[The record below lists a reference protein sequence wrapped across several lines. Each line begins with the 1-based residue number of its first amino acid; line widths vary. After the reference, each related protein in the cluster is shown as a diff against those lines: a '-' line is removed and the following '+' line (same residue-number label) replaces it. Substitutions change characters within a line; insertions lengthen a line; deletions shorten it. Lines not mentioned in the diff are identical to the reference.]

1 MMQADDAGA
10 WHRSRNP
17 MSLPAPMTVARG
29 LDVEKIR
36 ADFPILQRSVHGNPL
51 VYFDTAASAQR
62 PLKVIE
68 AIDDFYRNHNANI
81 HRGVH
86 TLSQEATEAYEQAR
100 VRVAG
105 FINAPSA
112 QEIIFTRGT
121 TESINLVAHS
131 FGRARLQRGDEILIS
146 WMEHHSNIVPWQMLC
161 AQTGAVLKVVPMN
174 QRGELE
180 MDALA
185 EMLTERV
192 KLLAV
197 VHISNA
203 LGTVNPIAEIC
214 TLAKQQGIPILVD
227 GAQAM
232 PHQAVDVQALGC
244 DFYCFSGHKMYGPT
258 GIGALWARQ
267 EHLAAMPPYQGG
279 GEMIRHVTFEKSEY
293 NDAPGKFE
301 AGTPNIA
308 GAIGLGAAVDYLQ
321 GLGMENVAA
330 WEARLLAYG
339 TEKLTQI
346 DGFRMIGTAARKA
359 GVMSFVLGDIHAND
373 VGTIIDLH
381 GVAIRTGH
389 HCAMPVVEFFGLP
402 ATARASLGI
411 YNTFEE
417 IDILADSL
425 QKTIEMFA

>member
-1 MMQADDAGA
+1 M
-10 WHRSRNP
+10 STSVPIIENP
-17 MSLPAPMTVARG
+17 G
-29 LDVEKIR
+29 LDINKVR
-36 ADFPILQRSVHGNPL
+36 ADFPVLQRTVHGKPL

-62 PLKVIE
+62 PLKVIDTV
-68 AIDDFYRNHNANI
+68 DDFYRNHNANI

-86 TLSQEATEAYEQAR
+86 TLSQEATDLYEQAR
-100 VRVAG
+100 IKTAK
-105 FINAPSA
+105 FINAPSE

-131 FGRARLQRGDEILIS
+131 FVRPRLQKGDEILIS

-161 AQTGAVLKVVPMN
+161 EETGAVLKVVPIN
-174 QRGELE
+174 ERGELE

-185 EMLTERV
+185 DMLTERV
-192 KLLAV
+192 KLLAI

-203 LGTVNPIAEIC
+203 LGTVNPVAEIC
-214 TLAKQQGIPILVD
+214 AMAKQHGIPILVD

-232 PHQAVDVQALGC
+232 PHQAVDVQALAC

-258 GIGALWARQ
+258 GIGALWGRA
-267 EHLAAMPPYQGG
+267 EHLEAMPPYQGG
-279 GEMIRHVTFEKSEY
+279 GEMIRHVTFEKSTFNE
-293 NDAPGKFE
+293 APGKFE

-321 GLGMENVAA
+321 SLGMENVAA
-330 WEARLLAYG
+330 WEAQLLAYG
-339 TEKLTQI
+339 TEKLAQI
-346 DGFRMIGTAARKA
+346 DGFRMIGTAAHKA

-417 IDILADSL
+417 IDTLVDAL
-425 QKTIEMFA
+425 EKTIGMFT

>member
-1 MMQADDAGA
+1 MSPSAPTTAG
-10 WHRSRNP
+10 
-17 MSLPAPMTVARG
+17 TG
-29 LDVEKIR
+29 LNIEKVR
-36 ADFPILQRSVHGNPL
+36 ADFPILQRSVHGKPL

-62 PLKVIE
+62 PLKVID
-68 AIDDFYRNHNANI
+68 AVNDFYLNHNANI

-100 VRVAG
+100 IKTAG
-105 FINAPSA
+105 FINAPAA
-112 QEIIFTRGT
+112 QEVVFTRGT

-131 FGRARLQRGDEILIS
+131 FVRPRLQPGDEILIS

-161 AQTGAVLKVVPMN
+161 EETGAVLKVVPIN

-185 EMLTERV
+185 DMLTQRV
-192 KLLAV
+192 KLLGV
-197 VHISNA
+197 VHVSNA
-203 LGTVNPIAEIC
+203 LGTVNPVAEIC
-214 TLAKQQGIPILVD
+214 ALAKQHGIPVLVD

-258 GIGALWARQ
+258 GIGVLWGRA
-267 EHLAAMPPYQGG
+267 EHLQAMPPYQGG
-279 GEMIRHVTFEKSEY
+279 GEMIRHVTFEKSTFNE
-293 NDAPGKFE
+293 APGKFE

-321 GLGMENVAA
+321 SLGMENVAA

-339 TEKLTQI
+339 TEKLSQI
-346 DGFRMIGTAARKA
+346 EGFRMIGTATHKA
-359 GVMSFVLGDIHAND
+359 GVMAFVLGDIHAND

-417 IDILADSL
+417 IDILSDAL
-425 QKTIEMFA
+425 KAAIKMFA

>member
-1 MMQADDAGA
+1 MKESVPIVVD
-10 WHRSRNP
+10 SE
-17 MSLPAPMTVARG
+17 

-36 ADFPILQRSVHGNPL
+36 ADFPILQRTVHNKPL

-62 PLKVIE
+62 PLAVID
-68 AIDDFYRNHNANI
+68 AIDGFYRNHNANI

-86 TLSQEATEAYEQAR
+86 LLSQEATEDYEQAR
-100 VRVAG
+100 IKTAG
-105 FINAPSA
+105 FINAPSE
-112 QEIIFTRGT
+112 QECIFTRGT

-131 FGRARLQRGDEILIS
+131 YLRPRLKAGDEILIS
-146 WMEHHSNIVPWQMLC
+146 WMEHHSNIVPWQLLC
-161 AQTGAVLKVVPMN
+161 EETGAVLKVVPMN

-180 MDALA
+180 MDVLA
-185 EMLTERV
+185 DMLTERV
-192 KLLAV
+192 KLLGV
-197 VHISNA
+197 VQVSNA
-203 LGTVNPIAEIC
+203 LGTVNPVAEIC
-214 TLAKQQGIPILVD
+214 ALAKQRGIPVLVD
-227 GAQAM
+227 GAQAT

-258 GIGALWARQ
+258 GIGVLWGRY
-267 EHLAAMPPYQGG
+267 EHLQAMRPYQGG
-279 GEMIRHVTFEKSEY
+279 GEMIRHVTFEKSEF

-321 GLGMENVAA
+321 GIGMENVAA

-339 TEKLTQI
+339 TERLSKI
-346 DGFRMIGTAARKA
+346 DGFRMIGTAAHKA

-373 VGTIIDLH
+373 VGTLVDLH

-389 HCAMPVVEFFGLP
+389 HCAMPVVQFFGLP

-411 YNTFEE
+411 YNTFED
-417 IDILADSL
+417 IDILADAL
-425 QKTIEMFA
+425 EKIIEMFA

>member
-1 MMQADDAGA
+1 MSSSDPITNLGTDPGTA
-10 WHRSRNP
+10 NP
-17 MSLPAPMTVARG
+17 G
-29 LDVEKIR
+29 LDIGKVR
-36 ADFPILQRSVHGNPL
+36 ADFPVLQRSVHGKPL

-68 AIDDFYRNHNANI
+68 AVDDFYRNHNANI

-86 TLSQEATEAYEQAR
+86 TLSQEATDLYEQAR
-100 VRVAG
+100 IKTAK
-105 FINAPSA
+105 FINAPSD

-131 FGRARLQRGDEILIS
+131 FVRPRLKQGDEILIS

-161 AQTGAVLKVVPMN
+161 EETGAVLKVVPIN
-174 QRGELE
+174 QNGELE

-203 LGTVNPIAEIC
+203 LGTINPVAEIC
-214 TLAKQQGIPILVD
+214 EMAKQHGIPVLVD

-258 GIGALWARQ
+258 GIGALWGRYQ
-267 EHLAAMPPYQGG
+267 HLQAMTPYQGG
-279 GEMIRHVTFEKSEY
+279 GEMIRHVTFEKSTF

-321 GLGMENVAA
+321 SLGMDNVAT
-330 WEARLLAYG
+330 WEAQLLAYG

-346 DGFRMIGTAARKA
+346 EGFRMIGTAAKKA

-389 HCAMPVVEFFGLP
+389 HCAMPVVQFFGLP
-402 ATARASLGI
+402 ATARASLGV

-417 IDILADSL
+417 IDTLADSL
-425 QKTIEMFA
+425 EKTIEMFA